1 MNFCFIIKSIF
12 FLYLYCFII
21 NWFEKF
27 YKIFKKK
34 EKIFDKR
41 LEFCNWFWGKKILN
55 EVNLFSLYDL
65 KLECGIYKKK
75 NSIYEINKN

>member
-1 MNFCFIIKSIF
+1 MKSFIK
-12 FLYLYCFII
+12 FL
-21 NWFEKF
+21 
-27 YKIFKKK
+27 KK

-55 EVNLFSLYDL
+55 EVNLFSYYDL

-75 NSIYEINKN
+75 NSIDEINKN

>member
-1 MNFCFIIKSIF
+1 MKSFIK
-12 FLYLYCFII
+12 FL
-21 NWFEKF
+21 
-27 YKIFKKK
+27 KK

-75 NSIYEINKN
+75 NSIDEINKN